1 MSKTCLENRDY
12 HCFLTDGPLVSVV
25 VPVYN
30 VEKYLERCV
39 DSLLRQTYQNLE
51 IILVD
56 DGSTDGSLKIME
68 KYAKEDDRIH
78 LVQHEKNRGL
88 FQARITGSEAAH
100 GKYIAFVDSDDYVSI
115 DWFRTLLKKAEAT
128 DADIVV
134 GEWCF
139 DHDGKYKDYINLD
152 PFRLNDYCL
161 EGNDILCAFMEQEGT
176 CYSWTI
182 VWNKLYR
189 MDLWTQCHAT
199 FKDFSINHGH
209 MLMWE
214 DIAFSSVLWSYAKKV
229 TNVHGILYYYYKHQ
243 EASTAIKKDKK
254 KNLKYIEDASSAMK
268 LMQTVVNEKN
278 ELIQK
283 HYQNWKRHAA
293 SLVYQ
298 DLVVDTGTRMYIRP
312 IRDAFDFDE
321 DFEDRKMFFYSLC
334 TELHSSFGWQEDIK
348 EKVVAPNIK
357 YVSFDVFDT
366 LVQRPFSE
374 PIDLFSILSDEFNRQ
389 TSAYVDF
396 SELRI
401 SAERSCRE
409 KKALSCPSAEDITL
423 DEIYDELAETT
434 VLSKERLMQLKAR
447 EQELEVQFCKARK
460 AGKMFFDLANDAG
473 KQIIICS
480 DMYLPKSTVEKI
492 LRKEGY
498 IGYKKLYLS
507 SEILLTKATGNLYK
521 FVQKDLNFKKASE
534 IMHIGDNWNSDVEK
548 AKKNGWQAGHLTKA
562 TDILK
567 NYNPGVYSGE
577 GYHRIWGRNGQQAD
591 YWESV
596 NAFSGLRNVV
606 GLTANRFFANPFVSV
621 NPQSDFNADP
631 NYIGYFC
638 LGTHLLA
645 VCEWALKIAKE
656 RRIPTIHFVARDGYM
671 VKKAFDLLN
680 DSNTHSNYIRL
691 SRKALILADVNS
703 AEDLYSLYRKIN
715 VTHVSPKKLTE
726 YFSPII
732 AIDTSMIA
740 SVLKKHDIFYERD
753 FKTVSEY
760 KKCIKVFINDILDLS
775 MLSSYHAEL
784 KHYFEETIKP
794 GDYIFDIGYSGRPE
808 AALSNIL
815 GFPVGSL
822 YIHVNSDVAKKRQ
835 NQYQCPSE
843 CFYGNKPCIT
853 GVMREHL
860 LMELGP
866 STIGYEK
873 VDGKLL
879 PKFEAYEEEYA
890 SGFITRIVQRAAM
903 EFIQDYCD
911 TFGEFRSSIVLPL
924 EALSAPFEYYLHD
937 SKPFDRQIFATLP
950 FEDSLGEGDSFSALD
965 FWNREINNH
974 CLTAG
979 YSSVVGLPPELSD
992 LYMDGLFV
1000 KFYKLMNRWFPK
1012 GGAARA
1018 TVKRIAGMFIH

>member
-176 CYSWTI
+176 CFSWTV

-189 MDLWTQCHAT
+189 KDLWNRCLPMYKA
-199 FKDFSINHGH
+199 FSEEHGH

-214 DIAFSSVLWSYAKKV
+214 DITFSAGLWSCARRV
-229 TNVHGILYYYYKHQ
+229 VNVHHVLYYYFKHSQVSTVINKYKR
-243 EASTAIKKDKK
+243 
-254 KNLKYIEDASSAMK
+254 KNLKDIADASAAMK
-268 LMQTVVNEKN
+268 FLRSVIEKTVNFA
-278 ELIQK
+278 ELK
-283 HYQNWKRHAA
+283 AHLEHWNANAA
-293 SLVYQ
+293 SMLYR
-298 DLVVDTGTRMYIRP
+298 DLVVDNHARTYEKNIRNS
-312 IRDAFDFDE
+312 FDFNGE
-321 DFEDRKMFFYSLC
+321 FEDRKEFFYSLV
-334 TELHSSFGWQEDIK
+334 TEVHSSFEWQEDIK
-348 EKVVAPNIK
+348 ERIVSLDTKII
-357 YVSFDVFDT
+357 SFDVFDT
-366 LVQRPFSE
+366 LVERPFSE
-374 PIDLFSILSDEFNRQ
+374 PTDLFFLLTDEFNQ
-389 TSAYVDF
+389 GTSAYVDF
-396 SELRI
+396 TELRI

-434 VLSKERLMQLKAR
+434 VLSKERLMQLKVR

-548 AKKNGWQAGHLTKA
+548 AKKNGWQADHLTKA

-656 RRIPTIHFVARDGYM
+656 RRIPTIHFVARDGY
-671 VKKAFDLLN
+671 VIKKAFDLLN

-732 AIDTSMIA
+732 AIDTSMMA
-740 SVLKKHDIFYERD
+740 SVLKKHKIFYERD

-760 KKCIKVFINDILDLS
+760 KKCIKVFIDDILDLS
-775 MLSSYHAEL
+775 LLPSYHAEL
-784 KHYFEETIKP
+784 QHYFAGIIQP
-794 GDYIFDIGYSGRPE
+794 GDYIFDVGYSGRPE

-890 SGFITRIVQRAAM
+890 SGFSVPQWSLFRITVTPLASSEVQLFCHWKHFRRRLNITCT
-903 EFIQDYCD
+903 IQNRLIARFLRPY
-911 TFGEFRSSIVLPL
+911 
-924 EALSAPFEYYLHD
+924 H
-937 SKPFDRQIFATLP
+937 SKIL
-950 FEDSLGEGDSFSALD
+950 
-965 FWNREINNH
+965 WVREILLVH
-974 CLTAG
+974 WTSG
-979 YSSVVGLPPELSD
+979 
-992 LYMDGLFV
+992 
-1000 KFYKLMNRWFPK
+1000 
-1012 GGAARA
+1012 
-1018 TVKRIAGMFIH
+1018 TVRSTIIA